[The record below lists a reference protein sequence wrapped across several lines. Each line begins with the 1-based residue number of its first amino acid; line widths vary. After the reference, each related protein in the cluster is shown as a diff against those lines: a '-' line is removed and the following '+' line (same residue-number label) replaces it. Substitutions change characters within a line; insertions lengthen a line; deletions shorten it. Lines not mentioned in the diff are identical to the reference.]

1 MGRSCLIIGAG
12 ASGLTA
18 AVCAARAGASVTV
31 LEHKASPG
39 IKLALTGNGRCNYT
53 NTDAAPDKYSC
64 DDSKFISEVL
74 DIFGYDE
81 CIDFFRGIGIEPEI
95 RHYAYDTSGYVY
107 PKDSNAAGFRDRL
120 YAEAMRLG
128 VKFEFNVP
136 DSEICSMIIR
146 HARTECGDGIG
157 TANAAG
163 ASTPNA
169 YSAADSS
176 LDNIIIAAGSNA
188 YPKTGSDSS
197 VYPALKQLGINLN
210 RFLPALCALF
220 SKDSRLAKMKG
231 QRVRAEAV
239 LKIYELEASDGDDC
253 TKYSCSG
260 EIQFNE
266 HSISGIPVMQ
276 ISRYAS
282 EAISKGHRTVLN
294 VCGHDYEIHRTA
306 GFDKAQV
313 CSGGISVHEMD
324 PHSMRY
330 KDSNIYFCG
339 EIIDVDGQCG
349 GYNLHFAWASGY
361 IAGMSAAGAK
371 I

>member
-1 MGRSCLIIGAG
+1 MGRSCLVIGAG
-12 ASGLTA
+12 ASGLMA

-31 LEHKASPG
+31 LEHKDEPG

-53 NTDAAPDKYSC
+53 NTDVAPDKYCC
-64 DDSKFISEVL
+64 DDDAFISEIL

-81 CIDFFRGIGIEPEI
+81 CIEFFRSIGTEPEI
-95 RHYAYDTSGYVY
+95 RHYVYDTSGYAY
-107 PKDSNAAGFRDRL
+107 PSVGNAADFRDRL
-120 YAEAMRLG
+120 YAEALRAG

-136 DSEICSMIIR
+136 DDKICSAVIR
-146 HARTECGDGIG
+146 SAHIG
-157 TANAAG
+157 TETGGNTVNEAG
-163 ASTPNA
+163 DTDGGSF
-169 YSAADSS
+169 DS
-176 LDNIIIAAGSNA
+176 IIIAAGSNA

-197 VYPALKQLGINLN
+197 VYPALRQLGIGMN

-220 SKDSRLAKMKG
+220 SKDAMLADMKG
-231 QRVRAEAV
+231 RRVHAEAI
-239 LKIYELEASDGDDC
+239 LKIYGDMPEKTDNC
-253 TKYSCSG
+253 TRYSCSG

-282 EAISKGHRTVLN
+282 EAISKGLRTVLS

-313 CSGGISVHEMD
+313 CSGGIAVSEID

-349 GYNLHFAWASGY
+349 GYNLHFAWASGC
-361 IAGMSAAGAK
+361 IAGRSAAV
-371 I
+371 

>member
-12 ASGLTA
+12 ASGLMA
-18 AVCAARAGASVTV
+18 AVCAAREGAEVTV
-31 LEHKASPG
+31 VEHKSAPG

-53 NTDAAPDKYSC
+53 NTDAASDKYC
-64 DDSKFISEVL
+64 CADDAFVSEIL
-74 DIFGYDE
+74 DAFGYND
-81 CIDFFRGIGIEPEI
+81 CIGFFRTVGIEPEI
-95 RHYAYDTSGYVY
+95 KHYRYDTSGYVY
-107 PKDSNAAGFRDRL
+107 PKDGNAAGLRDRL
-120 YAEAMRLG
+120 YAEALRLG
-128 VKFEFNVP
+128 VSFRFNVP
-136 DSEICSMIIR
+136 DEDSCGMIMR
-146 HARTECGDGIG
+146 SARMGVT
-157 TANAAG
+157 G
-163 ASTPNA
+163 ASEVGTDE
-169 YSAADSS
+169 SSTGRRFDSV
-176 LDNIIIAAGSNA
+176 IIAAGSNA
-188 YPKTGSDSS
+188 YPGTGSDSS
-197 VYPALKQLGINLN
+197 VYPALKQLGIGMH

-220 SKDSRLAKMKG
+220 SKDTELAHMKG
-231 QRVRAEAV
+231 KRLQAEAV
-239 LKIYELEASDGDDC
+239 LRVYDRDASSGC
-253 TKYSCSG
+253 GYAQYSCSG

-282 EAISKGHRTVLN
+282 KAVANGQRAVLS

-313 CSGGISVHEMD
+313 CSGGIDVHELD

-361 IAGMSAAGAK
+361 IAGRSAAG
-371 I
+371 IEI